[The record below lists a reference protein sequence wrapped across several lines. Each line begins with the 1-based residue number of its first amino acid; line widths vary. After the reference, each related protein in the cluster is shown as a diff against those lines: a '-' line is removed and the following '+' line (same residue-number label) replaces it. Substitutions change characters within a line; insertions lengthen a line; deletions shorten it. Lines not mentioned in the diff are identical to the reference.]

1 MTREL
6 GPWRRRFGSDP
17 VWRLPALWMTFA
29 LLAVGLVLIGADHTF
44 AVHLPLALAATIV
57 LFAGHGVLVFLLVR
71 GLDLPAPRPLLLLGV
86 AVAWGGLVAAG
97 LTSLANRQPDEI
109 LVVRRLAAAVGGAAA
124 ACAVVDPDL
133 VVLGGPV
140 GTHPGLLAPVRA
152 AVATAALAPVRVEPG
167 AVTEFA
173 PLRGALTAAL
183 DAGRATLSSLP
194 AAT

>member
-1 MTREL
+1 
-6 GPWRRRFGSDP
+6 
-17 VWRLPALWMTFA
+17 MTFA

-44 AVHLPLALAATIV
+44 AVHLPLAQAATIV

-71 GLDLPAPRPLLLLGV
+71 GLDLPAPRPPLLLGV
-86 AVAWGGLVAAG
+86 AVARGGLVATG
-97 LTSLANRQPDEI
+97 HTSPANRQLDEI
-109 LVVRRLAAAVGGAAA
+109 LVVRRLAAAVGGVAAA

-152 AVATAALAPVRVEPG
+152 APVRAAVATAALAPVRVEPG

-173 PLRGALTAAL
+173 RCAAH
-183 DAGRATLSSLP
+183 
-194 AAT
+194 